1 MDDAKLVLQGDKLQV
16 FRPMSAHGMGLH
28 YRLLT
33 HNRENDGFLADL
45 ASLILASSR
54 SGSTPTAK
62 AAVDAD
68 DGPRK
73 MEKQFLGVVICVGM
87 SGLPYAHCSSSLQ
100 YQLSQRVHDCLCLLS
115 SKRMGCSGVIAAK
128 TVLATLLATEEEGRK
143 TNEVADAARITAIPE
158 SGEDNWL
165 GTVKKR
171 KGKRLKFSK
180 NINFAAAAGLLTRSS
195 TGETNLHV
203 EESATSNEVARALME
218 RLTVLSV
225 AENDST
231 LRPYETSGQQ
241 RKANLDLMGNKSRFR
256 KRKTDANTNADLDAF
271 DYRGPTRQSNN
282 STADSDRRPRW
293 QQGYSALLSST
304 SSNANAD
311 GWNSPTPSV
320 QSVSTGAA
328 TASVN
333 NSNRSSSSKTFS
345 RHRPDKNSSSRRSK
359 AVPILNAPR
368 GDMVSSTRRGSN
380 RTEDHPEEDSRSRR
394 SAKTQGSMSRRN
406 VLDSGV
412 TNSWTGGGAEEDIT
426 SSASRSVSYQRMQVN
441 IALNEDLTCSYK
453 FSKMTSCSVEGV
465 IQVQVKS
472 NNTRSIPPFCMQ
484 VKDLAQHIQALQEN
498 KKFAE
503 DSSPSPANPSNR
515 VFTVSVPKLDTYF
528 PLIRYKCSTELRPV
542 PIVSMPIVFFFNYYS
557 VVIVLTLLSLPLT
570 QRVQTRVKV
579 DNGFCRVALQI
590 SSNPHNEGSLTDL
603 TIIMGVANEIK
614 GETLVT
620 QPAGGVFN
628 APKRSVIWCVSELGD
643 GEKFQLQARF
653 EMDSEK
659 AAANNEDGIPK
670 FPVLVR
676 CQCMYAQLSDVEV
689 SVQDLPEVPADISA
703 KVARRF
709 RLSHQERS

>member
-1 MDDAKLVLQGDKLQV
+1 MMDDAKLVLQGDKLQV

-256 KRKTDANTNADLDAF
+256 NVKRM
-271 DYRGPTRQSNN
+271 PIPMPI
-282 STADSDRRPRW
+282 STP
-293 QQGYSALLSST
+293 LI
-304 SSNANAD
+304 
-311 GWNSPTPSV
+311 
-320 QSVSTGAA
+320 TGAQHDNPTIA
-328 TASVN
+328 PPTVTVDHDGNKAILLCCRLLLVMPMLMAGIV
-333 NSNRSSSSKTFS
+333 RL
-345 RHRPDKNSSSRRSK
+345 HRSK
-359 AVPILNAPR
+359 VYR
-368 GDMVSSTRRGSN
+368 
-380 RTEDHPEEDSRSRR
+380 
-394 SAKTQGSMSRRN
+394 
-406 VLDSGV
+406 
-412 TNSWTGGGAEEDIT
+412 
-426 SSASRSVSYQRMQVN
+426 
-441 IALNEDLTCSYK
+441 
-453 FSKMTSCSVEGV
+453 
-465 IQVQVKS
+465 QVQQ
-472 NNTRSIPPFCMQ
+472 R
-484 VKDLAQHIQALQEN
+484 
-498 KKFAE
+498 
-503 DSSPSPANPSNR
+503 PA
-515 VFTVSVPKLDTYF
+515 
-528 PLIRYKCSTELRPV
+528 
-542 PIVSMPIVFFFNYYS
+542 
-557 VVIVLTLLSLPLT
+557 
-570 QRVQTRVKV
+570 
-579 DNGFCRVALQI
+579 
-590 SSNPHNEGSLTDL
+590 
-603 TIIMGVANEIK
+603 
-614 GETLVT
+614 
-620 QPAGGVFN
+620 
-628 APKRSVIWCVSELGD
+628 
-643 GEKFQLQARF
+643 
-653 EMDSEK
+653 
-659 AAANNEDGIPK
+659 
-670 FPVLVR
+670 
-676 CQCMYAQLSDVEV
+676 
-689 SVQDLPEVPADISA
+689 
-703 KVARRF
+703 
-709 RLSHQERS
+709 